1 MSSRHEFKMAR
12 WHGQPRQRALLLA
25 GKLTKRISF
34 LSYNGSMDKQP
45 LLETLAK
52 LHAELAHANHVDP
65 EAADMLRM
73 LTVDIERVLNQPSAA
88 SPAEVQT
95 ASGGLKDLLLKF
107 EAEHPELSTAIGK
120 VADTLSAMGI

>member
-1 MSSRHEFKMAR
+1 
-12 WHGQPRQRALLLA
+12 
-25 GKLTKRISF
+25 
-34 LSYNGSMDKQP
+34 MDKQP

-52 LHAELAHANHVDP
+52 LHSELAKADHVDP

-73 LTVDIERVLNQPSAA
+73 LTVDIERVLSQPSASSSA
-88 SPAEVQT
+88 AVQT

-120 VADTLSAMGI
+120 VADTLSAMGF